1 MSQNSIYTKNYIS
14 LAKKLRT
21 YFDSQFE
28 EISFYAV
35 SKNVEYFYECIVL
48 YLKQKRYTIR

>member
-14 LAKKLRT
+14 PAKKSRT
-21 YFDSQFE
+21 YLDSQFE